1 MTTKHRDGF
10 AVYKTSVEGSP
21 GQGVCGV
28 TAPDSG
34 LPGAAPRPARRGGGR
49 DLRRGDDGRGV
60 RQADWHA
67 HSFWDESLG
76 FSEHVGVNYDIKA
89 MPAKWET
96 FVNLIRRVHT
106 APTCT
111 ATSTSFW
118 SLYSRVSQPRRRG
131 ARGLPDSGE
140 PAAGI
145 AHQHWAG
152 PASKAVGGLHDN
164 RGAVPMTQ
172 PTSPTTRTGRPR
184 PSCRRW

>member
-10 AVYKTSVEGSP
+10 AVYNTSVEGSP

-49 DLRRGDDGRGV
+49 DLRRGDDGRCV

-96 FVNLIRRVHT
+96 FVNLIRRVQPRPVRQLRHHFVPLL
-106 APTCT
+106 ARFST
-111 ATSTSFW
+111 ATAGCS
-118 SLYSRVSQPRRRG
+118 
-131 ARGLPDSGE
+131 
-140 PAAGI
+140 GI
-145 AHQHWAG
+145 ARLW
-152 PASKAVGGLHDN
+152 
-164 RGAVPMTQ
+164 
-172 PTSPTTRTGRPR
+172 RT
-184 PSCRRW
+184 CRRHRSPALGWACFQSRGRSA

>member
-10 AVYKTSVEGSP
+10 AVYNTSVEGSP

-49 DLRRGDDGRGV
+49 DLRRGDDGRCV

-76 FSEHVGVNYDIKA
+76 FSDHVGVNYDIKA

-96 FVNLIRRVHT
+96 FVNLIRRVQPRPVRQLRHHFGPFT
-106 APTCT
+106 RAFLNRDGGVLGDCPTLENLPP
-111 ATSTSFW
+111 ASLTSTGLGLLPKPW
-118 SLYSRVSQPRRRG
+118 EVGMTIG
-131 ARGLPDSGE
+131 AQWGL
-140 PAAGI
+140 
-145 AHQHWAG
+145 
-152 PASKAVGGLHDN
+152 
-164 RGAVPMTQ
+164 
-172 PTSPTTRTGRPR
+172 
-184 PSCRRW
+184 